1 MAPTT
6 KRTRQCVLLRVSL
19 WLALLTA
26 LAGIGQSQTTSPCTG
41 SQLSV
46 KDEHGDN
53 AMGGA
58 RSEYYSFKNDS
69 QSPCRLK
76 GFPAFVLLNSA
87 GQKIPGQKVTQ
98 NEDPAEDLT
107 LQPGGKA
114 FFSIDYRSCSVL
126 RNAGYGGRCVTA
138 AKLQI
143 EAPGARKAFV
153 LKGGIDPEK
162 LELRVSPVMSK
173 DPTAP

>member
-1 MAPTT
+1 MVPTT

-114 FFSIDYRSCSVL
+114 FFSGSGNR
-126 RNAGYGGRCVTA
+126 
-138 AKLQI
+138 
-143 EAPGARKAFV
+143 
-153 LKGGIDPEK
+153 
-162 LELRVSPVMSK
+162 
-173 DPTAP
+173 